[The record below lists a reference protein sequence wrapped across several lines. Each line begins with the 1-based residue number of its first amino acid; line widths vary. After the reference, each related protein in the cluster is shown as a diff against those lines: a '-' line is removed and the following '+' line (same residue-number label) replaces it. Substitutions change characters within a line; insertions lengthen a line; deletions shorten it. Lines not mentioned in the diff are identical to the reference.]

1 MSGIRNN
8 FVVFPYNNL
17 SYQSMTLIIHCVDQ
31 FRIKMDINDYI
42 LSHLFLQLQNDGVEI
57 INDFYQGFRGLQV

>member
-1 MSGIRNN
+1 
-8 FVVFPYNNL
+8 
-17 SYQSMTLIIHCVDQ
+17 
-31 FRIKMDINDYI
+31 MDINDYI